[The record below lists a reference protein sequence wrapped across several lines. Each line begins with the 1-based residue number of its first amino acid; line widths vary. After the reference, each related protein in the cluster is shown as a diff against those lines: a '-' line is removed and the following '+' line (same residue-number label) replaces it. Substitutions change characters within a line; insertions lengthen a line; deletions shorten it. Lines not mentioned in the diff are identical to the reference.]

1 MQSIVAERCLC
12 RRSPWVAQLITL
24 LLGKMFRGGKV
35 KPFPIF
41 LDSPM
46 AVEATNIYAKHM
58 ELFDDE
64 MKTFI
69 RDRPLRADLQ
79 TMKPTPT
86 ADESR
91 AINDVRGACL
101 VMAGAGM
108 CNGGR
113 ILHHLRAN
121 LWKPG
126 THVMFVGYQSQD
138 SPGRRLIEGEK
149 LGRIF

>member
-1 MQSIVAERCLC
+1 
-12 RRSPWVAQLITL
+12 
-24 LLGKMFRGGKV
+24 
-35 KPFPIF
+35 
-41 LDSPM
+41 M
-46 AVEATNIYAKHM
+46 AVEATNIYVKHM

-64 MKTFI
+64 MKEFI
-69 RDRPLRADLQ
+69 RDRPLRSDPK

-91 AINDVRGACL
+91 TISDVRVACV

-121 LWKPG
+121 LWKPS
-126 THVMFVGYQSQD
+126 TQVLIVGYQAQGSL
-138 SPGRRLIEGEK
+138 GRRLVDGEK
-149 LGRIF
+149 EGKIFGETIAVKATIHTVGGFSAHAGRTDLMRWFDVMDPASRAWY

>member
-1 MQSIVAERCLC
+1 
-12 RRSPWVAQLITL
+12 
-24 LLGKMFRGGKV
+24 MFRAGKV

-41 LDSPM
+41 LDSSM
-46 AVEATNIYAKHM
+46 AVEATNIYMKHM

-64 MKTFI
+64 MKAFI
-69 RDRPLRADLQ
+69 RDRPLRADLK
-79 TMKPTPT
+79 TMKLTPT

-121 LWKPG
+121 LWKPS
-126 THVMFVGYQSQD
+126 THVLIVGYQGQGSL
-138 SPGRRLIEGEK
+138 GRRLVDGEK
-149 LGRIF
+149 EVKIFGETIAVKATIHTLG